1 MVTVT
6 GDAVDASTGANVFI
20 TLYGKLGVSKKIPL
34 RSKKVCFQKGESD
47 RFQLKT
53 TCIDPLIKIH
63 IEHDNTG
70 FSPGWFLERV
80 SEHVLKTV
88 DEIVSRTFK
97 FKRNVLFLY

>member
-6 GDAVDASTGANVFI
+6 GDAVDASTSANVFI

-47 RFQLKT
+47 RFRLKT
-53 TCIDPLIKIH
+53 ACIDPLIKIH
-63 IEHDNTG
+63 VEHDNTG